1 MPNGDVGR
9 RGAWSLRMGAW
20 QPFTGGGIAA
30 FANASTTRTILVQ
43 GIAAG
48 LVGAVFVGGL
58 STAWFPVI
66 ERGIQ
71 ALPSQAAIRSGTL
84 HWPDWHARR
93 LAENPALE
101 WVVRPAPTR
110 AQAHDPLG
118 QSSDLRIELRRSAF
132 RVQGPLGHV
141 EQPYPSH
148 WDVPLGRIP
157 AMAAWQSWKPYLR
170 LGVGVAAACLLV
182 ACWWLM
188 AAAYSIPAW
197 LVAHLFGKRP
207 SLAQA
212 WRLSSAA
219 LLMGAVVGAAGVA
232 AYAHGLIRI
241 PGLLASQAIHV
252 PVPWLWLL
260 WGILSMDRGGRS
272 SGGSRTSRS

>member
-1 MPNGDVGR
+1 
-9 RGAWSLRMGAW
+9 MGAW

-30 FANASTTRTILVQ
+30 FANASTARTILVQ
-43 GIAAG
+43 AITAG
-48 LVGAVFVGGL
+48 LVGAVFVGSL

-71 ALPSQAAIRSGTL
+71 ALPSQAAIRAGVL
-84 HWPDWHARR
+84 LWPDTQHRR

-101 WVVRPAPTR
+101 WIVRPTPNPAP
-110 AQAHDPLG
+110 DPLG
-118 QSSDLRIELRRSAF
+118 QSSDLRIELRRRAF

-170 LGVGVAAACLLV
+170 LGVGFAVACLLV

-212 WRLSSAA
+212 WRLASAA
-219 LLMGAVVGAAGVA
+219 LLMGAAVGAAGVA

-260 WGILSMDRGGRS
+260 WGILSMERGGRS
-272 SGGSRTSRS
+272 SGGSRKSRS